1 MKNSDKEKQLYSGYG
16 IAYHGAGLQ
25 NFDNDFAKN
34 VLIFGIDNS
43 SSAHTHKYKN
53 NFMVLVKGPFDDSN
67 ISVSAAEQKL
77 SINFTKAKIK
87 L

>member
-1 MKNSDKEKQLYSGYG
+1 MYSGYG

-43 SSAHTHKYKN
+43 SSADTDNSKN
-53 NFMVLVKGPFDDSN
+53 IFLLLGED
-67 ISVSAAEQKL
+67 Q
-77 SINFTKAKIK
+77 T
-87 L
+87 

>member
-1 MKNSDKEKQLYSGYG
+1 MKVSICMQYQLMEQVYG
-16 IAYHGAGLQ
+16 DSLMTFLI
-25 NFDNDFAKN
+25 
-34 VLIFGIDNS
+34 IFGIDNS

-77 SINFTKAKIK
+77 SINFTRAKIK

>member
-43 SSAHTHKYKN
+43 SSADTDNRKN
-53 NFMVLVKGPFDDSN
+53 NFLLLGED
-67 ISVSAAEQKL
+67 Q
-77 SINFTKAKIK
+77 T
-87 L
+87 

>member
-1 MKNSDKEKQLYSGYG
+1 MKVSICMQYQLMEQVYG
-16 IAYHGAGLQ
+16 DSLMTFLI
-25 NFDNDFAKN
+25 
-34 VLIFGIDNS
+34 IFGIDNS

>member
-1 MKNSDKEKQLYSGYG
+1 MQYQLMEQVYG
-16 IAYHGAGLQ
+16 DSLMTFLI
-25 NFDNDFAKN
+25 
-34 VLIFGIDNS
+34 IFGIDNS
-43 SSAHTHKYKN
+43 SSAHTHKCKN

>member
-1 MKNSDKEKQLYSGYG
+1 MQYQLMEQVYG
-16 IAYHGAGLQ
+16 DSLMTFLI
-25 NFDNDFAKN
+25 
-34 VLIFGIDNS
+34 IFGIDNT

>member
-1 MKNSDKEKQLYSGYG
+1 MKVSICMQYQLMEQVYG
-16 IAYHGAGLQ
+16 DSLMTFLI
-25 NFDNDFAKN
+25 
-34 VLIFGIDNS
+34 IFGIDNS

-77 SINFTKAKIK
+77 TINFTKAKIK

>member
-1 MKNSDKEKQLYSGYG
+1 MTFL
-16 IAYHGAGLQ
+16 I
-25 NFDNDFAKN
+25 
-34 VLIFGIDNS
+34 IFGIDNS

>member
-1 MKNSDKEKQLYSGYG
+1 MKVSICMQYQLMEQVYG
-16 IAYHGAGLQ
+16 DSLMTFLII
-25 NFDNDFAKN
+25 FD
-34 VLIFGIDNS
+34 IDNS